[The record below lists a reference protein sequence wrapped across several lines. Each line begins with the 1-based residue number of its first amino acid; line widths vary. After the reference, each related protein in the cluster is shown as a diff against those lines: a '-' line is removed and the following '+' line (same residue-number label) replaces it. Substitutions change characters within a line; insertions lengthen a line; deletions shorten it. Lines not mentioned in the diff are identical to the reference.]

1 MTYAARETS
10 VHAGAPVE
18 LYAFAV
24 GAVTMRYTSSART
37 VTVDG
42 YDWTP
47 APLKRGR
54 IETSQETAR
63 NGLDIECARDFPV
76 AQLFAVSPPSDAIAL
91 TIRRVH
97 RGDGE
102 TAVIWI
108 GQILNCDFSPREG
121 KATLHGECARSVLR
135 RVGLRRAYQRLCP
148 HPLFGPK
155 CSEHGGPTRAAHAM
169 ETTVTSVSGL
179 DVGVAALLARPYA
192 GGWIEW
198 TRPSGFVDRRFV
210 QAVTGLQLR
219 LTLPIYGLPVGAPV
233 TVLPGCDHTTATCET
248 VYGNL
253 DNHGGFPSIP
263 AQNPFGNAPVY

>member
-1 MTYAARETS
+1 MTYTARETS
-10 VHAGAPVE
+10 MHAGAPVE
-18 LYAFAV
+18 LYAFAI
-24 GAVTMRYTSSART
+24 GSVTWRYTSSART

-42 YDWTP
+42 VDWTP

-76 AQLFAVSPPSDAIAL
+76 AQLLAVSPPSDPIAL

-148 HPLFGPK
+148 HPLFGKK
-155 CSEHGGPTRAAHAM
+155 CGLARAAHAIA
-169 ETTVTSVSGL
+169 TTVTSVSGL
-179 DVGVAALLARPYA
+179 DVGVAALLARPYS

-219 LTLPIYGLPVGAPV
+219 LTLPIYGLPVGAAV
-233 TVLPGCDHTTATCET
+233 TVLPGCDHTTSTCAT
-248 VYGNL
+248 VYANL

-263 AQNPFGNAPVY
+263 SKNPFGSAPVY